1 MASRIPEQSD
11 YYAETSLYENCRYQF
26 GQLLSL
32 EALSLRNRKS
42 PIRWIKEK
50 ELYVVKW
57 PRVYVRSTTTDKNGV
72 VPAIHLNGLNGRVI
86 SWDEAWAS
94 LFDYSRPNSTNVHPK
109 LEVFTFDPQ
118 ERWQPILRS
127 GGSEDVESKGLRV
140 KPTGDGVSAGT
151 LLGLYEG
158 WVGLEEEYQ
167 REASGTKER
176 GFEEF
181 AVEFED
187 WNFKYR
193 TAHGKSNLLTT
204 AYGEASFNILKYIN
218 DGAFAP
224 LVVTL
229 GAGSP
234 FKCSALALFD
244 QAYTPRVYFVLQA
257 ASLDMWELSSLT
269 SCSML
274 QAAINPSFKHA
285 QDRPANARF
294 VEVEIGGWPYLL
306 VITIARI
313 GPGEEVLFRYGSE
326 YWQGMQA
333 VLARH
338 RSHMRRSVGASSWS
352 RGHPPR
358 LQ

>member
-224 LVVTL
+224 LV
-229 GAGSP
+229 
-234 FKCSALALFD
+234 
-244 QAYTPRVYFVLQA
+244 
-257 ASLDMWELSSLT
+257 
-269 SCSML
+269 
-274 QAAINPSFKHA
+274 AAINPSFKHA